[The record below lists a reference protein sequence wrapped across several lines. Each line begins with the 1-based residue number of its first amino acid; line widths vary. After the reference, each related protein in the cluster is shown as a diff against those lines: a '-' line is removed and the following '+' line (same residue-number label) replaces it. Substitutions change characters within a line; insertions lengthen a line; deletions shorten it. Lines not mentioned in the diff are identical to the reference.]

1 MRRNETEVTMQTRV
15 ASTMR
20 LFLLRLALGATIV
33 LLCALTS
40 RAGGPARVAGSAYF
54 DSTVEGRPL
63 TWPQGEI
70 TYYVDQGNLS
80 PVLPNSEANAL
91 VASAFSQWTSVP
103 TAALSITAGGSL
115 AEDVSGANVNRNSD
129 GMISMPPDIQPS
141 STGTPVGFVYD
152 YDGTV
157 TSALLGAGAADR
169 TQCFYN
175 AVFGGNDNYGSLA
188 TYEHALVVINGQC
201 AQQSSQ
207 ISEIHY
213 RLVRAIGHLLGVGWS
228 QLNVNVQTGSPPAT
242 ADDYAGFPVM
252 HFLDLW
258 NCVPITLC
266 YPHPT
271 QLSMDDI
278 AALSSLYPVTAQN
291 QAAFPGKQIF
301 SARTARIHGS
311 VWFTDAHG
319 QRTQPMQGINVV
331 ARWID
336 PSTGQPSRR
345 YAASSVSGFLF
356 TGNQGNPITGTYD
369 AVGEPLSRW
378 GSDKTEL
385 EGAFDLSGL
394 QLPNG
399 GSTQYQLS
407 VEALDPQ
414 WSYGVGPYSPDP
426 VSPSGSFL
434 PITITVSPGSNVQ
447 QDILMTG
454 TAQSFA
460 QSPSSWSAPASLP
473 AGGDWV
479 SSLRYGSIQYF
490 QLPIQANRTLSITAT
505 ALDESS
511 RATLLKARPVIG
523 VWASADP
530 EGTPSPAFTPSPFN
544 SLVLATSRLD
554 AQVLQAGTFRIG
566 ISDARRDG
574 RPDFRYHGRVLY
586 ADTLFPARVGV
597 NGGISSVRGTG
608 FARGLSA
615 SMGGTTLSQ
624 LRVSA
629 TEIMISVPARA
640 DGTQSITLTDSAT
653 GTSTTMT
660 DALTYGAAAS
670 DNIVLLYSGNSQTPV
685 GTQAAKP
692 VTVRVVAAD
701 GLTAVPGATVGWSTT
716 NSLQLSACGGAT
728 SCSVTTDQSG
738 SATTWLTPAALGAAT
753 VTATL
758 APGVYSPAK
767 SVTAT
772 MNAIGSSSDIAAV
785 TPNLRISQGATVTLP
800 LLVRAVNNGS
810 PRSGVQINYAIM
822 TGSGTLGAA
831 SAATNSNGYASV
843 NVTVNQITAET
854 KVSACVA
861 PNNAP
866 CAIFYADPVPL
877 SQQRL
882 QAVSGAGQV
891 STGQAFQ
898 PIIVRVTDS
907 ATIPNAVIAAP
918 VVFQTTVLRPGG
930 TSPGVGDG
938 ETNTMNPSQPVILQ
952 VVQSTAMTDVNGFA
966 NIVPSRSSF
975 SPPLMVD
982 VWVAA
987 GNTALLDLPLQVLP
1001 ALSGGSSP
1009 SGASAESA
1017 VAPVRHPNWR
1027 GIDTR

>member
-1 MRRNETEVTMQTRV
+1 MQIKL

-20 LFLLRLALGATIV
+20 LFLLRLTLCATI
-33 LLCALTS
+33 LFLCALTS
-40 RAGGPARVAGSAYF
+40 RAGGPARIAGSAYF
-54 DSTVEGRPL
+54 DPAVEGQPL
-63 TWPQGEI
+63 TWPQGRI

-80 PVLPNSEANAL
+80 PVLPNSDANAL

-103 TAALSITAGGSL
+103 TAALSVTAAGGL
-115 AEDVSGANVNRNSD
+115 AEDVSGANVTRNSD
-129 GMISMPPDIQPS
+129 GTISMPPDIQPTATS
-141 STGTPVGFVYD
+141 TPVGIVYD
-152 YDGTV
+152 ADGAV
-157 TSALLGAGAADR
+157 TNALLGAGAADR

-175 AVFGGNDNYGSLA
+175 AVFGGNDNYGPLA
-188 TYEHALVVINGQC
+188 TYEHGLIVINGQC

-207 ISEIHY
+207 VSEIQY
-213 RLVRAIGHLLGVGWS
+213 RLVRAVGNLLGVGWS
-228 QLNVNVQTGSPPAT
+228 QLNANVQTGSPPPT
-242 ADDYAGFPVM
+242 TDDYSGFPVM

-266 YPHPT
+266 YPHPI

-278 AALSSLYPVTAQN
+278 AAVSRLYPVTAQN
-291 QAAFPGKQIF
+291 QAAFPGKPIF
-301 SARTARIHGS
+301 SAGTARIHGS
-311 VWFTDAHG
+311 VWFTDTHG
-319 QRTQPMQGINVV
+319 QRTQPMQGVNVV

-336 PSTGQPSRR
+336 PATGRPSRR

-356 TGNQGNPITGTYD
+356 TGNQGNPITGTED
-369 AVGEPLSRW
+369 AMGEPLSRW
-378 GSDKTEL
+378 GSDEPEL
-385 EGAFDLSGL
+385 EGGFDLSGL

-414 WSYGVGPYSPDP
+414 WSYGVGPYSPES

-434 PITITVSPGSNVQ
+434 PITITVSPGTNVQ
-447 QDILMTG
+447 QDILMSG
-454 TAQSFA
+454 TAQPLP
-460 QSPSSWSAPASLP
+460 QNPSSWTAPALLP
-473 AGGDWV
+473 GAGDWV
-479 SSLRYGSIQYF
+479 SSLRHGGVQYF

-505 ALDESS
+505 ALNESG

-523 VWASADP
+523 MWAAADP
-530 EGTPSPAFTPSPFN
+530 EGTASPAFTPSPFN

-554 AQVLQAGTFRIG
+554 AQVLQGGTFLIG
-566 ISDARRDG
+566 ISDLRRDG

-586 ADTLFPARVGV
+586 ADTLSPARVGV
-597 NGGISSVRGTG
+597 NGGTTTVRGTG

-615 SMGGTTLSQ
+615 TMGGTTLTQ

-629 TEIMISVPARA
+629 TDIMLAVPARS
-640 DGTQSITLTDSAT
+640 DGTQTITLTDST
-653 GTSTTMT
+653 SGGSTTMT
-660 DALTYGAAAS
+660 NALTYGAAAS
-670 DNIVLLYSGNSQTPV
+670 DNINLLYSGNSQTPV

-701 GLTAVPGATVGWSTT
+701 GASAVSGVTVGWTTT

-738 SATTWLTPAALGAAT
+738 SATTWLTPAAIGAAT
-753 VTATL
+753 VTAVL
-758 APGVYSPAK
+758 APGVYSPSK

-772 MNAIGSSSDIAAV
+772 LNAIASSSDIAAV

-800 LLVRAVNNGS
+800 LLVRAVNNGA
-810 PRSGVQINYAIM
+810 PRTGVQINYAVM

-831 SAATNSNGYASV
+831 SAATNSSGYASV
-843 NVTVNQITAET
+843 NLTLTQITAET

-866 CAIFYADPVPL
+866 CAIFYADPVAL

-882 QAVSGAGQV
+882 QPVSGADQV

-907 ATIPNAVIAAP
+907 ATTPNAVIAAP
-918 VVFQTTVLRPGG
+918 VVFQSTVLRPGG

-938 ETNTMNPSQPVILQ
+938 ETNPVNPSQPVILQ
-952 VVQSTAMTDVNGFA
+952 VAQSTTMTDVNGFA

-975 SPPLMVD
+975 SPPVEVD
-982 VWVAA
+982 VWAAA
-987 GNTALLDLPLQVLP
+987 GTAALLDFPLQVLP

-1009 SGASAESA
+1009 SATSSQPAI
-1017 VAPVRHPNWR
+1017 APVRHPSWR
-1027 GIDTR
+1027 GVETR

>member
-1 MRRNETEVTMQTRV
+1 MRRNETEVTMKTKV

-20 LFLLRLALGATIV
+20 LFLLRLGFSATILV
-33 LLCALTS
+33 LCALTS

-80 PVLPNSEANAL
+80 PVLPNSDANAL

-103 TAALSITAGGSL
+103 TAALSITAAGSL
-115 AEDVSGANVNRNSD
+115 AEDVSGANVTRNSD
-129 GMISMPPDIQPS
+129 GTISMPPDIQPS

-207 ISEIHY
+207 ITEIHY
-213 RLVRAIGHLLGVGWS
+213 RLVRAIGNLLGVGWS
-228 QLNVNVQTGSPPAT
+228 QLNVNVQTGSPPPT
-242 ADDYAGFPVM
+242 TDDYSGFPVM

-266 YPHPT
+266 YSHPS

-278 AALSSLYPVTAQN
+278 AAVSRLYPVTAQN
-291 QAAFPGKQIF
+291 QGAFPGKQIF
-301 SARTARIHGS
+301 SAATARIHGS
-311 VWFTDAHG
+311 VWFTDTHG
-319 QRTQPMQGINVV
+319 QRTQPMQGVNVV

-356 TGNQGNPITGTYD
+356 TGNQGNPISGTHD
-369 AVGEPLSRW
+369 ANGEPLAKW
-378 GSDKTEL
+378 GSDDPDVQGE
-385 EGAFDLSGL
+385 FDLSGL

-407 VEALDPQ
+407 VEALEAQ
-414 WSYGVGPYSPDP
+414 WSYGVGPYSPDS

-434 PITITVSPGSNVQ
+434 PITVTVSPGSNVQ
-447 QDILMTG
+447 QDMLMTG
-454 TAQSFA
+454 TAQPLF
-460 QSPSSWSAPASLP
+460 QSSSSWATPASPP

-479 SSLRYGSIQYF
+479 SSFHFGSVHYF
-490 QLPIQANRTLSITAT
+490 QLPIQSNRTLSITAT

-523 VWASADP
+523 VWAAADP

-586 ADTLFPARVGV
+586 ADTLSPARVGV
-597 NGGISSVRGTG
+597 NGGIISVRGTG

-624 LRVSA
+624 LRVIA

-653 GTSTTMT
+653 GASTTMT

-670 DNIVLLYSGNSQTPV
+670 DNITLIYTGNSQATV

-701 GLTAVPGATVGWSTT
+701 GFTAVPGATVGWSTT

-767 SVTAT
+767 SVSAT
-772 MNAIGSSSDIAAV
+772 VNAIGSSSDIAAV
-785 TPNLRISQGATVTLP
+785 MPNLRISQGASVTLP
-800 LLVRAVNNGS
+800 LTVRAVSNGA
-810 PRSGVQINYAIM
+810 PRTGIQINYAVM

-831 SAATNSNGYASV
+831 SATTNSTGYA
-843 NVTVNQITAET
+843 TVNLTVSQIAAET

-861 PNNAP
+861 PGNAP
-866 CAIFYADPVPL
+866 CAIFYADPVPP
-877 SQQRL
+877 SQQKL
-882 QAVSGAGQV
+882 QPVSGSGQV
-891 STGQAFQ
+891 STGQSFQ

-907 ATIPNAVIAAP
+907 ASPPNVVIAAP
-918 VVFQTTVLRPGG
+918 VLFQSTVVRPGG

-938 ETNTMNPSQPVILQ
+938 ETNPVNPSQPVILQ
-952 VVQSTAMTDVNGFA
+952 AAQSTAMTDVNGFA

-975 SPPLMVD
+975 SPPLEVD
-982 VWVAA
+982 VWVTA
-987 GNTALLDLPLQVLP
+987 GSSALLDFPLQVLP
-1001 ALSGGSSP
+1001 ALNSGSSL
-1009 SGASAESA
+1009 SGTSSQPT
-1017 VAPVRHPNWR
+1017 VTPIRNPRWR
-1027 GIDTR
+1027 GVETR